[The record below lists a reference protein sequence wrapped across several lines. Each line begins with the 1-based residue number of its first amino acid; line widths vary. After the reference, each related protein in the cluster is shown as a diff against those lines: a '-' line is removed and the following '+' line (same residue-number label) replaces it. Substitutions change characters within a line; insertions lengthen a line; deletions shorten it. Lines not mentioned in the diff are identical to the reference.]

1 MTDQT
6 TMTSRER
13 EADESDG
20 LVAVQTAIRTANQ
33 QLLDKTAANF
43 ELPIAVLIE
52 QRDEALQQSEALRQ
66 HARGERTALIA
77 EQDQFITFLMTDHET
92 KLVKLSEELKSTKEA
107 LARQRALEGPVADS
121 PGTSMGDITDSGME
135 IARLKD
141 LLEAAY
147 AEADETR
154 ADAARL
160 QAELDDAVRA
170 ADDVRLE
177 LRLEVDAA
185 RDDAFRIQS
194 QLDETN
200 RLLEDA
206 RDQARDDAF
215 RFTEEL
221 DEARRTLDDRVAE
234 VRRLR
239 ERLSQLDAAP
249 RNSLPPP
256 PAPGGA
262 ELNAARADNQLLRKQ
277 LIEAKRDLSR
287 VTREL
292 ELASARRI
300 SRPTPYPG
308 ARPTPNPSR

>member
-1 MTDQT
+1 MTEQT
-6 TMTSRER
+6 AVMGRER
-13 EADESDG
+13 EAVEPDG
-20 LVAVQTAIRTANQ
+20 LSAAQAAIRAANQ
-33 QLLDKTAANF
+33 SLLDKSGNRF
-43 ELPIAVLIE
+43 ELPIAILID
-52 QRDEALQQSEALRQ
+52 QRDEALQQNEALRQ
-66 HARGERTALIA
+66 HARGERMALIA
-77 EQDQFITFLMTDHET
+77 EQDQFITFLMTDHEA
-92 KLVKLSEELKSTKEA
+92 KLVKLSEELKSTREA
-107 LARQRALEGPVADS
+107 LARQRSLEGPPVGSAGSASGEVAD
-121 PGTSMGDITDSGME
+121 GGLE

-154 ADAARL
+154 SDAARL

-177 LRLEVDAA
+177 IQLEVDAA

-206 RDQARDDAF
+206 RDQARDEAF
-215 RFTEEL
+215 RFNEEL
-221 DEARRTLDDRVAE
+221 DDARRTLDERLAE

-239 ERLSQLDAAP
+239 QRLSELDAAP

-256 PAPGGA
+256 PPPSSL
-262 ELNAARADNQLLRKQ
+262 ELEAARADGQLLRKQ
-277 LIEAKRDLSR
+277 LIEAKRELSR

-292 ELASARRI
+292 ELAGARRI
-300 SRPTPYPG
+300 SRPTP
-308 ARPTPNPSR
+308 NPASR

>member
-6 TMTSRER
+6 ATVGHER
-13 EADESDG
+13 EAADAGG
-20 LVAVQTAIRTANQ
+20 LHGAQLAIRAANQ
-33 QLLDKTAANF
+33 QLLDKTGDRFA
-43 ELPIAVLIE
+43 LPIAILID

-66 HARGERTALIA
+66 HAQGERAALLA
-77 EQDQFITFLMTDHET
+77 EQDQFITFLMTDHEA
-92 KLVKLSEELKSTKEA
+92 KLVKLGEELKSTREA
-107 LARQRALEGPVADS
+107 LARQRALEGPLVDS
-121 PGTSMGDITDSGME
+121 PSTSAGDMTDGGME

-170 ADDVRLE
+170 ADEVRLAVQ
-177 LRLEVDAA
+177 LDVDAA
-185 RDDAFRIQS
+185 RDDAFRIQT

-206 RDQARDDAF
+206 RDQTRDEAF

-221 DEARRTLDDRVAE
+221 DEARRSLDERSAE

-239 ERLSQLDAAP
+239 ERLSALDAAP

-256 PAPGGA
+256 PPAGGL
-262 ELNAARADNQLLRKQ
+262 ELDAARADNQLLRKQ
-277 LIEAKRDLSR
+277 LIEAKREVSR

-292 ELASARRI
+292 SLSGARRI
-300 SRPTPYPG
+300 SRPTP
-308 ARPTPNPSR
+308 NPSAR